1 MLDSATKEIGQLSS
15 EEGNAMA
22 EGEQYPESTR
32 SLDSLRE
39 MRLTALLGDL
49 IGEQGKTQAAETLGV
64 SPRTLTRFEDGR
76 RLTPTLAG
84 ALERHLLEGGGSAAA
99 TQRHRLGMLEDGQ
112 KELERMMGEGLA
124 ALRKDGEKAQE
135 EQARALAE
143 LARRLAALEA
153 AGSNSATANTGTP
166 AAGAAQS
173 QSAQPGAAANPLVQR
188 PRRTYPDLVTAEA
201 EPGEELVYGDA
212 ATALIIQ
219 WREAR
224 DAFAAAKDAMDVLK
238 ARERRLELEVELIEQ
253 HELTLPPATRPWDWG
268 DRRQE
273 VRRRNE
279 LLDEAIVDRK
289 MLRLRRFLT
298 LGLWRK

>member
-1 MLDSATKEIGQLSS
+1 
-15 EEGNAMA
+15 MA
-22 EGEQYPESTR
+22 ESEQYPEASR

-39 MRLTALLGDL
+39 MRLVALLGDL

-64 SPRTLTRFEDGR
+64 SPRTLTRFEESR

-112 KELERMMGEGLA
+112 KELERALQDGLA
-124 ALRKDGEKAQE
+124 ALRKEGQAADERQAKAV
-135 EQARALAE
+135 
-143 LARRLAALEA
+143 AALEKRVA
-153 AGSNSATANTGTP
+153 ALETAAQAGTP
-166 AAGAAQS
+166 ATAGVAS
-173 QSAQPGAAANPLVQR
+173 QGNPAPTKPVVAR
-188 PRRTYPDLVTAEA
+188 PRRVYPDLVTAEA

-212 ATALIIQ
+212 ATAVIVR

-224 DAFAAAKDAMDVLK
+224 DAMPRTKDALDRFN
-238 ARERRLELEVELIEQ
+238 ARERLYELEIELIER

-273 VRRRNE
+273 VRRRTE
-279 LLDEAIVDRK
+279 LLDDLIVDRK

-298 LGLWRK
+298 FGLWRK

>member
-1 MLDSATKEIGQLSS
+1 
-15 EEGNAMA
+15 MA
-22 EGEQYPESTR
+22 ESESFPEATR
-32 SLDSLRE
+32 SVESLRE
-39 MRLTALLGDL
+39 MRLLALLGDL
-49 IGEQGKTQAAETLGV
+49 MGEQGKTQAAETLGV
-64 SPRTLTRFEDGR
+64 SPRTLTRFEESR

-99 TQRHRLGMLEDGQ
+99 TQRHRLGMLEDGL
-112 KELERMMGEGLA
+112 KGLEGSLRDGLA
-124 ALRKDGEKAQE
+124 EVLEQGERARE

-143 LARRLAALEA
+143 LERRVAALEKAGTA
-153 AGSNSATANTGTP
+153 AVGVGESSAGNGPAGNASTAG
-166 AAGAAQS
+166 
-173 QSAQPGAAANPLVQR
+173 QPVVQR
-188 PRRTYPDLVTAEA
+188 PRRVYDDLVTADA

-212 ATALIIQ
+212 ATAVIVQ
-219 WREAR
+219 WRQAR
-224 DAFAAAKDAMDVLK
+224 DAFAATKDALDVLN
-238 ARERRLELEVELIEQ
+238 ARQRRVELEIELIQE

-279 LLDEAIVDRK
+279 LLDQTIVDRK

>member
-1 MLDSATKEIGQLSS
+1 MDSATKEIGQLSC

-22 EGEQYPESTR
+22 ESEQYPEASR

-39 MRLTALLGDL
+39 MRLVALLGDL

-64 SPRTLTRFEDGR
+64 SPRTLTRYEESR
-76 RLTPTLAG
+76 RLTPTLTG

-143 LARRLAALEA
+143 LARRVSALEA
-153 AGSNSATANTGTP
+153 AGTSAAVNG
-166 AAGAAQS
+166 GAPRGGGVASS
-173 QSAQPGAAANPLVQR
+173 QPDSQGVSAKPVVQR
-188 PRRTYPDLVTAEA
+188 PRRVYPDLVTAEA

-212 ATALIIQ
+212 ATAVIVE
-219 WREAR
+219 WRDAR
-224 DAFAAAKDAMDVLK
+224 DAFAAATDALDILNT
-238 ARERRLELEVELIEQ
+238 RQRRLELEIELIEQ